1 MRETD
6 DKELIGRLADPAMRE
21 RAFAEL
27 VKLFSQPLY
36 WQIRRLVLS
45 HDDANDVLQNTFLK
59 AWTNL
64 DSFQG
69 KSQLSTWLYRIAI
82 NEAIDFLRRKRKS
95 TMVDIDE
102 DPGVA
107 NMLMGDEYFDGDQA
121 QALLQQAIAKLPDV
135 QRAVFNLRYY
145 DDMKYSEM
153 SELLGTS
160 VGALKASYHIAVTK
174 IKEELEKSNV

>member
-1 MRETD
+1 MRGSD
-6 DKELIGRLADPAMRE
+6 DKQLIARLSNPATRE
-21 RAFAEL
+21 KAFAEL
-27 VKLFSQPLY
+27 VKLSSQPLY

-45 HDDANDVLQNTFLK
+45 HDDADDVLQNTFLK

-82 NEAIDFLRRKRKS
+82 NEAIDFLRRKQK
-95 TMVDIDE
+95 TTTVDIDDE
-102 DPGVA
+102 PGVA
-107 NMLMGDEYFDGDQA
+107 NMLMGDNNFDGDHA
-121 QALLQQAIAKLPDV
+121 QTLLQQAIAKLPDV

-153 SELLGTS
+153 SKLLDTS

-174 IKEELEKSNV
+174 IKEELEKHDV

>member
-1 MRETD
+1 MRESD
-6 DKELIGRLADPAMRE
+6 DKQLVKRLTNSKTRE

-27 VKLFSQPLY
+27 VKLYSQPLY
-36 WQIRRLVLS
+36 WQIRRLVLI
-45 HDDANDVLQNTFLK
+45 HDDANDVLQNTFIK

-82 NEAIDFLRRKRKS
+82 NEAIDFLRRKSKS

-107 NMLMGDEYFDGDQA
+107 NALMGDDYFDGDQA
-121 QALLQQAIAKLPDV
+121 QVLLQQAIAKLPDV
-135 QRAVFNLRYY
+135 QRVVFNLKYY
-145 DDMKYSEM
+145 DDMKYTEM
-153 SELLGTS
+153 SKLLGTS

-174 IKEELEKSNV
+174 IKDELEKR

>member
-1 MRETD
+1 VRETD
-6 DKELIGRLADPAMRE
+6 DKELIGRLADPATRE

>member
-1 MRETD
+1 
-6 DKELIGRLADPAMRE
+6 
-21 RAFAEL
+21 
-27 VKLFSQPLY
+27 
-36 WQIRRLVLS
+36 
-45 HDDANDVLQNTFLK
+45 
-59 AWTNL
+59 
-64 DSFQG
+64 
-69 KSQLSTWLYRIAI
+69 
-82 NEAIDFLRRKRKS
+82 
-95 TMVDIDE
+95 MVDIDE

>member
-6 DKELIGRLADPAMRE
+6 DKELIGRLADPATRE
-21 RAFAEL
+21 HAFAEL